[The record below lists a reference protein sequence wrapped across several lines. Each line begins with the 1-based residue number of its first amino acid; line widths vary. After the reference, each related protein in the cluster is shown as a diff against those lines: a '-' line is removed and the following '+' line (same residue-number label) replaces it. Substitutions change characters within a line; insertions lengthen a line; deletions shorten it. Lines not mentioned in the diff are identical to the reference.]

1 MLHKYD
7 GVSFQSSLIL
17 QFEGV
22 IHGFSSRAAGDMGQG
37 RENRK
42 RFAHTLGLTKQVVF
56 AEQVH
61 GTRIGTTTKFS
72 SDLIPGVDGLVSS
85 ALPVAI
91 VSADC
96 VPVLLVDAVSH
107 VCAAV
112 HSGWKGTLGNVVG
125 HAVRSMVK
133 AGAKAGAVHSVI
145 GPHIG
150 ACCYDVPEDRITL
163 FQDRFGQNEKMV
175 HQIRDKWY
183 LDLGLIN
190 YRQLI
195 EAGVSPGHID
205 APPVCTSCQ
214 HNDFFSF
221 RRDTKQSFGKM
232 MAVIGFGTI

>member
-22 IHGFSSRAAGDMGQG
+22 IHGFSSRALGDMGQG

-42 RFAHTLGLTKQVVF
+42 RFAHTLGLVKPAVF

-61 GTRIGTTTKFS
+61 GTRIGTITKFS

-96 VPVLLVDAVSH
+96 VPVLLIDAVGH

-125 HAVRSMVK
+125 HAVSSMVK
-133 AGAKAGAVHSVI
+133 AGAKAEAVYSVI

-150 ACCYDVPEDRITL
+150 ACCYDVPEDRIAL
-163 FQDRFGQNEKMV
+163 FQDRFGADEKMTYQSQETW
-175 HQIRDKWY
+175 H
-183 LDLGLIN
+183 LDIGWVN

-195 EAGVSPGHID
+195 DAGVSADHID
-205 APPVCTSCQ
+205 ASPSCTCCQ
-214 HNDFFSF
+214 HDTFFSF
-221 RRDTKQSFGKM
+221 RKDTKETFGKM